1 MKKHIILFVD
11 SGLYGGIESHI
22 VQLSKLLQDH
32 QFDLKVLFYQEHS
45 NVFLY
50 NQLKRHH
57 VKYHVLNG
65 KLLTLFSYL
74 KNQSYPYILHT
85 HGYKAGILGRLI
97 CKCIARPC
105 VSTFH
110 AGETG
115 TGKVKIYNQLDKLTS
130 SLSVNFAVSDQIAK
144 TISNATI
151 LDNFVSPK
159 EFNYIS
165 PSEKIKIG
173 FVGRLSF
180 EKGPDIFIQVAQQFI
195 NNDIFSFHI
204 YGDGPMMQQL
214 KDRAPNN
221 VTFHGHQESKSIW
234 MNIDVFMISSRQEGL
249 PLALLEAVNNCTAV
263 ISTQVGAVNKVIE
276 HQLDGLI
283 SNDISSQSLSSS
295 LLTWLQLNDKQ
306 KLLLIKNAYDR
317 VAKYFSGKQQL
328 KLLIDGYSQAIKTSS
343 NNFQ

>member
-32 QFDLKVLFYQEHS
+32 QFDLKVLFYQEHN

-50 NQLKRHH
+50 NQLKRHNIN
-57 VKYHVLNG
+57 YHVLNG
-65 KLLTLFSYL
+65 KFFSLFSYL
-74 KNQSYPYILHT
+74 KNQTFPYILHT

-105 VSTFH
+105 ASTYH

-115 TGKVKIYNQLDKLTS
+115 TGKVKVYNLLDKFTS
-130 SLSVNFAVSDQIAK
+130 FLSINFAVSDQIAR
-144 TISNATI
+144 TISNATV

-195 NNDIFSFHI
+195 NNDVFSFHI
-204 YGDGPMMQQL
+204 YGDGPMRRQL
-214 KDRAPNN
+214 EENAPRN
-221 VTFHGHQESKSIW
+221 VNFHGHQDAKTIW
-234 MNIDVFMISSRQEGL
+234 LNIDVLMISSRQEGL
-249 PLALLEAVNNCTAV
+249 PLVLLEAINNCTAV

-276 HQLDGLI
+276 HQLEGLI
-283 SNDISSQSLSSS
+283 CNDISSQSLSST
-295 LLTWLQLNDKQ
+295 LTSWLQLNDQQ
-306 KLLLIKNAYDR
+306 KLLLIKNAYNR
-317 VAKYFSGKQQL
+317 VAQYFSGKQQL
-328 KLLIDGYSQAIKTSS
+328 KLLINGYSKAIKNSGDS
-343 NNFQ
+343 L

>member
-1 MKKHIILFVD
+1 MKKRIILFVD

-32 QFDLKVLFYQEHS
+32 RFDLKVLFYQEHN

-57 VKYHVLNG
+57 INYHVLNG
-65 KLLTLFSYL
+65 KFSSLFCYL
-74 KNQSYPYILHT
+74 KNQSSPFILHT

-105 VSTFH
+105 ASTYH

-115 TGKVKIYNQLDKLTS
+115 EGKVRIYNLLDQFTS
-130 SLSVNFAVSDQIAK
+130 FLSINFAVSQQIAK
-144 TISNATI
+144 TVSNATI

-180 EKGPDIFIQVAQQFI
+180 EKGPDIFLQVAQQFI
-195 NNDIFSFHI
+195 NNDVFSFHI
-204 YGDGPMMQQL
+204 YGDGPMMEQL
-214 KDRAPNN
+214 KSKAPDN
-221 VTFHGHQESKSIW
+221 VTFHGHKEAKVIW
-234 MNIDVFMISSRQEGL
+234 LNLDVLMITSRQEGL
-249 PLALLEAVNNCTAV
+249 PLVLLEAINNCTAV
-263 ISTQVGAVNKVIE
+263 ISTQVGAIDKVIV

-283 SNDISSQSLSSS
+283 SNDISSQSLSATLS
-295 LLTWLQLNDKQ
+295 TWLQLNDQQ
-306 KLLLIKNAYDR
+306 KLLLIKNAYNR
-317 VAKYFSGKQQL
+317 VAQYFSGKQQL
-328 KLLIDGYSQAIKTSS
+328 KLLINGYSQAIKNSNSS
-343 NNFQ
+343 F